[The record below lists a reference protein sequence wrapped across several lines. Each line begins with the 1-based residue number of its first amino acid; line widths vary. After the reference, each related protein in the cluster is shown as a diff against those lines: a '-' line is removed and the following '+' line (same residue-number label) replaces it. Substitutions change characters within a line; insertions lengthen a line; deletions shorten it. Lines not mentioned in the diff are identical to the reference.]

1 MVVRILSNLAI
12 VSKNLI
18 DAHAELLAGGY
29 SEEDAT
35 KTLEAT
41 GFKSLS
47 RFSDTDLDQ
56 FISMNAGLMRDSVGK
71 NLGSVKLLL
80 VVTQTNLRKIP
91 NAASRLQSALGLDED
106 VFCLEIVDGC
116 NGFVK
121 ALHTAHM
128 LLQENEIGL
137 IFSGEMN
144 SVMVSG
150 APAGTS
156 ALFGDGFAL
165 TQVVKG
171 GKFSSK
177 IRQSGARGQAIRFG
191 GTDVTLHMDGF
202 EVFAFTTREVPKLFD
217 NRFTNDFGEGRFP
230 VFHQASKLVVEQ
242 VAKRVGYSDYHR
254 PVFAADSI
262 GNLGPGSIPSWLA
275 QQDSLSQGTEIVCVG
290 FGSGLSWGYA
300 TASWDAQRN
309 ELLHV

>member
-1 MVVRILSNLAI
+1 MKILSNLVL
-12 VSKNLI
+12 VSKQLV
-18 DAHAELLAGGY
+18 DAHSELLSGGY
-29 SEEDAT
+29 SEEDAA
-35 KTLEAT
+35 KTVEAT

-47 RFSDTDLDQ
+47 RFTETDLDQ
-56 FISMNAGLMRDSVGK
+56 FISMNADVMK
-71 NLGSVKLLL
+71 NSLGNSLGEVKLVL
-80 VVTQTNLRKIP
+80 VVTQTNLRRIP
-91 NAASRLQSALGLDED
+91 NAASRLQSALGLGED

-121 ALHTAHM
+121 ALHTAN
-128 LLQENEIGL
+128 LLLKEKEIGL

-144 SVMVSG
+144 SVMISG

-165 TQVVKG
+165 TQVVKS

-177 IRQSGARGQAIRFG
+177 IRQSGARGEAIRFG
-191 GTDVTLHMDGF
+191 GTDVSLHMDGF
-202 EVFAFTTREVPKLFD
+202 EVFAFTTREVPNLFD
-217 NRFTNDFGEGRFP
+217 TRFSDGFGERRFP

-242 VAKRVGYSDYHR
+242 VAKRVGYSDHLW
-254 PVFAADSI
+254 PVFGASQI
-262 GNLGPGSIPSWLA
+262 GNLGAGSIPSWLA
-275 QQDSLSQGTEIVCVG
+275 QQNSLPRGSEIVCVG

-300 TASWDAQRN
+300 ITVWDAQRN

>member
-1 MVVRILSNLAI
+1 ML
-12 VSKNLI
+12 VSKRVV
-18 DAHAELLAGGY
+18 DARSELVAGGY
-29 SEEDAT
+29 SEEDAA

-47 RFSDTDLDQ
+47 RFADTDLDH
-56 FISMNAGLMRDSVGK
+56 FILVNADRMRDSLGE
-71 NLGSVKLLL
+71 NLGKIKLVL

-121 ALHTAHM
+121 ALHTAHR
-128 LLQENEIGL
+128 LLRENEIGL

-165 TQVVKG
+165 TQVVKSR
-171 GKFSSK
+171 KFSSK

-191 GTDVTLHMDGF
+191 GSDVSLHMDGF

-217 NRFTNDFGEGRFP
+217 NSFSDGFGEERFP
-230 VFHQASKLVVEQ
+230 VFHQASKLVVDQ
-242 VAKRVGYSDYHR
+242 VAKRLGYSDHR
-254 PVFAADSI
+254 RPAFGASLI
-262 GNLGPGSIPSWLA
+262 GNLGPASIPSWLA
-275 QQDSLSQGTEIVCVG
+275 QQKRIAAGTEIVCVG

-300 TASWDAQRN
+300 TASWDPERN
-309 ELLHV
+309 ELVHV